1 MPARVPVPAKP
12 ADAPA
17 VTVLLAEAKLP
28 VADLSADRMAGFLM
42 VRSGELLEG
51 VVALEEYGASGL
63 LRSLAVAPATRGTGL
78 GKHLVAALEDRA
90 RGRGIA
96 ELWLLTTTAAGF
108 FAKAGYRVA
117 ERSSA
122 PEAVR
127 GSTEFASLCPSSAV
141 CMVKV
146 L

>member
-1 MPARVPVPAKP
+1 MNPRDPVPATP

-17 VTVLLAEAKLP
+17 VTGLLADAKLP
-28 VADLSADRMAGFLM
+28 TADLTPERMAGFLL
-42 VRSGELLEG
+42 VRNGARLDG
-51 VVALEEYGASGL
+51 VVALEEYGTSGL

-96 ELWLLTTTAAGF
+96 ELWLLTTTAADF
-108 FAKAGYRVA
+108 FAQAGYRVA
-117 ERSSA
+117 DRAGAPSTVQKSA
-122 PEAVR
+122 
-127 GSTEFASLCPSSAV
+127 EFTNLCPSTAV
-141 CMVKV
+141 CMVKA